1 MNELRTFS
9 ETRIFADVVQAGE
22 VAFVWG
28 AVKQPSVTQHA
39 VSAIFWL
46 LLLLSTHTGQ
56 YNHAN
61 SKQKWAS
68 EEVSKV

>member
-1 MNELRTFS
+1 MNYHMLTEVRVAMNELRTFS

-39 VSAIFWL
+39 VSAIF
-46 LLLLSTHTGQ
+46 
-56 YNHAN
+56 
-61 SKQKWAS
+61 
-68 EEVSKV
+68 